1 MELKFAKVIKESLSF
16 VFLCDLLFGFL
27 LVGLE
32 RRAAP
37 KAWRSVLGGDGG
49 GGGGG
54 VQFPAITAIPA
65 LLNPSTPG

>member
-1 MELKFAKVIKESLSF
+1 MLPPHPPRPNVVAALPR
-16 VFLCDLLFGFL
+16 CDLLFGFL

-54 VQFPAITAIPA
+54 VQFPAIPA